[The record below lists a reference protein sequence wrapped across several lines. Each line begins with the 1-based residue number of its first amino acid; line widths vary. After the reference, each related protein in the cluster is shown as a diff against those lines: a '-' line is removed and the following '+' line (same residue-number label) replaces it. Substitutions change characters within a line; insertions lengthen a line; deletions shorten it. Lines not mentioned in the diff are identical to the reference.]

1 MKNEKLSWKV
11 SLGLNLS
18 GSSCLPSLK
27 LEQQFGN
34 NWGTPTTSLMTVQNP
49 WLLQLLD
56 FLVSLC
62 NVLCVV
68 TYKNIS
74 CGGGL
79 RSNVRGEYLSKWT
92 GPFPWTLLSINHP
105 FAIWWQQVLVQQL
118 ALKVN
123 IWYSHF
129 MVTQQKP
136 CLESRK
142 LLVSSIHQ
150 GIHSNSLLSS
160 AEISKKQT
168 ESQTFYPCTC
178 QEQTC
183 SAEHSQCGA
192 RQCCGLGGFSKAVC
206 LVYSKTSEHIQSCA
220 VPESEDRAA
229 MVKIWPAGWIQP
241 TKPFNLACGPSHWDP
256 KAGFQSAAAQGCSKR
271 LLTPHRKCMPW
282 WGGERF
288 CAPRPTSG

>member
-160 AEISKKQT
+160 AEISEKQT

-206 LVYSKTSEHIQSCA
+206 LVYSKTSEHIQSRWSRYGLQA
-220 VPESEDRAA
+220 GSSPLSLL
-229 MVKIWPAGWIQP
+229 IWPVAHP
-241 TKPFNLACGPSHWDP
+241 TETPRQAFSLLQP
-256 KAGFQSAAAQGCSKR
+256 KATQKGYWLPIGSAC
-271 LLTPHRKCMPW
+271 P
-282 WGGERF
+282 GGEGRDF
-288 CAPRPTSG
+288 VHRTQHQDSYCRR